1 MDKKLL
7 DILVCPFDKVTPLEL
22 LELQPAS
29 NSQVQTSEAEKP
41 VPNPSDSTGPEPS
54 TLTKVDNELSNQ
66 NETLQ
71 QTEIVEEGLL
81 LCKTCQR
88 FYPIVEEI
96 PIILPDELRDKKKDI
111 EFLNKWRERIPADL
125 LADLKPWST

>member
-1 MDKKLL
+1 MNKKLL
-7 DILVCPFDKVTPLEL
+7 DILVCPFDKVTSLEL
-22 LELQPAS
+22 LEFQPAS

-41 VPNPSDSTGPEPS
+41 VPNTSNSMGPDPSK
-54 TLTKVDNELSNQ
+54 LTKRENGYSIQ
-66 NETLQ
+66 NESQHTQ
-71 QTEIVEEGLL
+71 IVTEGLL

-111 EFLNKWRERIPADL
+111 EFLNKWREKIPADL
-125 LADLKPWST
+125 LNNLKPWST

>member
-1 MDKKLL
+1 MNKKLL

-22 LELQPAS
+22 LEFQS
-29 NSQVQTSEAEKP
+29 TSDSRAHTKEAEKSIL
-41 VPNPSDSTGPEPS
+41 NTSNSTGQDAS
-54 TLTKVDNELSNQ
+54 TTAKMDNGRSNQ

-111 EFLNKWRERIPADL
+111 EFLNKWRERIPVDL
-125 LADLKPWST
+125 MTRLKPWST